1 MGLRLPTYP
10 FNCVLVSVHSYP
22 LCLPFSLR
30 KNVSFPPLQTWPS
43 DRDPD
48 LSPPPPLLLL
58 FSRSIMSDSA
68 TT

>member
-22 LCLPFSLR
+22 LCLPLVSG
-30 KNVSFPPLQTWPS
+30 KTSFPPLQTWPS